1 MNRGIVV
8 LAQNNKKTNYVLQAC
23 LLAMSLKVSNPNE
36 KISIVT
42 NNRIHKDYKPLF
54 DKIIRIP
61 WNDASKNSNWKV
73 ENRWKIYHVTPYEET
88 IVLDTD
94 MLVLQNIDSWWNLL
108 SKYDLFFTTNV
119 TTYRGETVTDNY
131 YRKAFVANEL
141 PNIYTGLYYF
151 KKSAKSHEF
160 FTWLEIV
167 VNNWELFYGNYN
179 KQSYNKWLSMD
190 ISAAIVTKIL
200 NIEHEITNKRAKFP
214 TFVHMKP
221 KIQGWKENIES
232 WQDAVGIYLS
242 DDCKL
247 KIGNYLQNGI
257 FHYTEDSFV
266 TDEIIDVYRNY
277 LNVH

>member
-8 LAQNNKKTNYVLQAC
+8 LAQNNKKTDYVLQAC
-23 LLAMSLKVSNPNE
+23 LLAMSLKVSNPSE

-61 WNDASKNSNWKV
+61 WNDSAKNSNWKV

-94 MLVLQNIDSWWNLL
+94 MLIFQNIDSWWNLF

-119 TTYRGETVTDNY
+119 ITYRGETITDNY

-151 KKSAKSHEF
+151 KKSIKAHEF

-167 VNNWELFYGNYN
+167 VNNWELFYGKYN
-179 KQSYNKWLSMD
+179 RQSYNKWLSMD

-247 KIGNYLQNGI
+247 KIGNYLQNSI

-266 TDEIIDVYRNY
+266 TDEIINVYRNY